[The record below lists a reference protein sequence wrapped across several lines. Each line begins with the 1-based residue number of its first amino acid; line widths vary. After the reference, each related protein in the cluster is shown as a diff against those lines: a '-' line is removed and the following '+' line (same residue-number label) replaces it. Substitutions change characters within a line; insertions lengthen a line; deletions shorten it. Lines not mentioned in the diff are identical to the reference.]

1 MKRQRIPNVA
11 ATHYDLPMS
20 ATQVEPRIAR
30 PGQTIPLLVWV
41 AIGAMGAVIIAAAGS
56 VSPTAALAATVAL
69 AVIAAVVA
77 RPAILPLILVASIF
91 IEAAQVEGT
100 TITRV
105 LAPIAL
111 LVILVQLIRGR
122 ASIRSGPILL
132 WAGAYGLWALAS
144 GLWTTSSAGT
154 VFQLSS
160 LSIAVVYMLAF
171 ATLIESSR
179 DLERVVWM
187 VVVASVVFAALSPQ
201 HVSEALHLR
210 QVFDA
215 GRTQGGIGDPNAF
228 AATQLI
234 AVPLVFAL
242 AGQVKKRS
250 LQIGL
255 YVTAVV
261 IMGSILHSLSRGGLI
276 GLAVLLVL
284 LAVVPFRVVFRTRR
298 NKTIALLV
306 VALGVAALSVRYSSE
321 LTRRVETTF
330 NQQADPGASSGSGR
344 TYLWLAARTSIEER
358 PWLGLGYGGFRPA
371 SNELL
376 LRTPGVDLNVYR
388 IRAGGQ
394 PAHSAYIGSLA
405 ELGFLGLVLYLS
417 LFIAA
422 GHSLRKAAI
431 QARKTRAFFAA
442 SVAGALQLSLVAWAV
457 SSLFLSAETSRAFWI
472 ILGIAL
478 ALPTVIAS
486 EGGSEASEA
495 VEA

>member
-1 MKRQRIPNVA
+1 VKRRRIPNVA

-30 PGQTIPLLVWV
+30 PDQTIPLLVWV

-69 AVIAAVVA
+69 AVIAAVAA
-77 RPAILPLILVASIF
+77 RPAILPLILVASIY
-91 IEAAQVEGT
+91 IEAARVEGT

-171 ATLIESSR
+171 ASLIESSR

-187 VVVASVVFAALSPQ
+187 VVVASAVFAALSLQ

-210 QVFDA
+210 QVFHA

-261 IMGSILHSLSRGGLI
+261 IIGSILDSLSRGGLI

-284 LAVVPFRVVFRTRR
+284 LAVVPFRFVFRTRR

-306 VALGVAALSVRYSSE
+306 VALGVATLSVRYSSE
-321 LTRRVETTF
+321 VTRRVQATF
-330 NQQADPGASSGSGR
+330 NQADPGASSGSGR

-358 PWLGLGYGGFRPA
+358 PLLGLGYGGFRPA

-376 LRTPGVDLNVYR
+376 LRTPGVDLNVYQ

-405 ELGFLGLVLYLS
+405 ELGVVGLVLYLS

-422 GHSLRKAAI
+422 GHSLRRAAI
-431 QARKTRAFFAA
+431 PARKARAFFAG

-486 EGGSEASEA
+486 ESDSEASEA
-495 VEA
+495 VPA